1 MKKKNRNRKL
11 AKNLN
16 LDGEEE
22 EIQIFP
28 EIRVQ
33 IEFRGEDEDLITK
46 KKTEIK
52 DEEPKVKLRRHG

>member
-1 MKKKNRNRKL
+1 VKKKNRNRKL

-46 KKTEIK
+46 KKQK
-52 DEEPKVKLRRHG
+52 